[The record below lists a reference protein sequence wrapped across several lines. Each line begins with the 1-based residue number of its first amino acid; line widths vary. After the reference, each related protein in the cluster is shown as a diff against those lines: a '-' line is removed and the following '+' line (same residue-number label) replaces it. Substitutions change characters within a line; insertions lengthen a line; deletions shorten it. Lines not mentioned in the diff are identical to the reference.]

1 MKGNAKVIVQL
12 QKLLAGELAAID
24 QYFIHSRMYQDW
36 GLNELY
42 ERIKHET
49 EEEMEHADALIQRML
64 FLETTPDMSEREG
77 LNVGSNV
84 PEMLKNDLELE
95 YSVVGALKEAIAI
108 CGRQLFFFYAWQ
120 HAPDTQQLPGH
131 GPTDFSPWV
140 GALAKARYRGYLNV
154 FMHGDLEPDVMSQA
168 LARSRRPSWTSV

>member
-1 MKGNAKVIVQL
+1 MKGNAKVIAQL

-64 FLETTPDMSEREG
+64 FLEATPDLSEREG
-77 LNVGSNV
+77 LKIGSTV

-95 YSVVGALKEAIAI
+95 YSVVDALKGAIAVCEAEKDYQSREI
-108 CGRQLFFFYAWQ
+108 LEKLLVDTEED
-120 HAPDTQQLPGH
+120 HAYWLEQQLGLIDRI
-131 GPTDFSPWV
+131 G
-140 GALAKARYRGYLNV
+140 LKNYLQSK
-154 FMHGDLEPDVMSQA
+154 M
-168 LARSRRPSWTSV
+168 